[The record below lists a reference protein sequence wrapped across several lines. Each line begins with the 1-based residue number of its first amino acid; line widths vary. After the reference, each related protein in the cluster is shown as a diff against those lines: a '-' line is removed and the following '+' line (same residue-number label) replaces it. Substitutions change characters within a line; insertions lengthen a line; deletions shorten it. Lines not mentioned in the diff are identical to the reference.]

1 MEETESID
9 VQNQA
14 VILAYVKRGEDP
26 NTILFSDDARKQD
39 ILKLFNDPYAGMEK
53 IRFDGKTPVDEG
65 ECYEVNLS
73 QNGQE
78 MLERQY
84 ITSMGE
90 VSSLSDYEP
99 TGSDEETNDTIR
111 VIYKFDGKKLVF
123 KRIPKN
129 QQLRDSMIIR
139 MDGEPT
145 ATDMVNV
152 LAIDERVDAVYNVIT
167 HQFYFADFQAAKH
180 VFGPLEVYYRSATQ
194 DEVDEWLDPS
204 VFDIDSSF
212 DTFAISTPNRKK
224 MTYASEQLGINLANP
239 ETLGRIAAYAGKH
252 APKMLFINGK
262 FNIKKNT
269 DLTEALRLISGSYYE
284 NEITGMLMVANT
296 PKKAK

>member
-224 MTYASEQLGINLANP
+224 MTYASEQLGIDLANP

-252 APKMLFINGK
+252 APKMLFINCK
-262 FNIKKNT
+262 FNIKKNA

>member
-26 NTILFSDDARKQD
+26 NTILFSDDARRQD
-39 ILKLFNDPYAGMEK
+39 ILKLFNDPYIGMEK
-53 IRFDGKTPVDEG
+53 IHFDGKTPVDEG

-152 LAIDERVDAVYNVIT
+152 LAIDERVDAVYNVVT

-224 MTYASEQLGINLANP
+224 MTYASEQLGIDLANP

-262 FNIKKNT
+262 FNIKKNA

>member
-1 MEETESID
+1 MEETESIG

-14 VILAYVKRGEDP
+14 VIVAYVKRNEDP
-26 NTILFSDDARKQD
+26 NTLLFSEDARKQD
-39 ILKLFNDPYAGMEK
+39 ILKLFKDPYTGMEK
-53 IRFDGKTPVDEG
+53 IRFDGKTPVDDG

-84 ITSMGE
+84 VTTMGE

-111 VIYKFDGKKLVF
+111 VIYAFDGKKLVF
-123 KRIPKN
+123 KRVPKN

-145 ATDMVNV
+145 ATEMVNA

-167 HQFYFADFQAAKH
+167 HQFFFADFQAAKH
-180 VFGPLEVYYRSATQ
+180 VFGPLEIYYRSATQ
-194 DEVDEWLDPS
+194 NEVDEWLDPGI
-204 VFDIDSSF
+204 FDIDSSF
-212 DTFAISTPNRKK
+212 DTFGISTPNRKK
-224 MTYASEQLGINLANP
+224 MTYTSEQLGIDLTNP

-262 FNIKKNT
+262 FNIKKNA
-269 DLTEALRLISGSYYE
+269 DLTEALRLITGSYYE

-296 PKKAK
+296 PKKAR

>member
-9 VQNQA
+9 AQNQA

-39 ILKLFNDPYAGMEK
+39 ILKLFKDPYTSMEK

-78 MLERQY
+78 MIERQY

-129 QQLRDSMIIR
+129 QQIRDSMIIR

-152 LAIDERVDAVYNVIT
+152 LAIDERVDAVYNVVT

-224 MTYASEQLGINLANP
+224 MTYASEQLGIDLANP

-262 FNIKKNT
+262 FNIKKNA

>member
-39 ILKLFNDPYAGMEK
+39 ILKLFKDPYTSMEK

-78 MLERQY
+78 MIERQY

-152 LAIDERVDAVYNVIT
+152 LAIDERVDAVYNVVT

-224 MTYASEQLGINLANP
+224 MTYASEQLGIDLANP

-262 FNIKKNT
+262 FNIKKNA

>member
-1 MEETESID
+1 MEETKSID

-224 MTYASEQLGINLANP
+224 MTYASEQLGIDLANP

-252 APKMLFINGK
+252 APKMLYINGK
-262 FNIKKNT
+262 FNIKKNA

-284 NEITGMLMVANT
+284 NEITGTLMVANT